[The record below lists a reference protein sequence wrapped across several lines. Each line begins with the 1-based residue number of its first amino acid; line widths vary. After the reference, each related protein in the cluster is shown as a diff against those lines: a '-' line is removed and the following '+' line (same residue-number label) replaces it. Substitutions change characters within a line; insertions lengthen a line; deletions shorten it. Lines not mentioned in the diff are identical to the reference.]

1 MILLYSQ
8 GTFPLYEIIKCSARK
23 LQGFSTN
30 AELTLYY
37 HSANIDY
44 IGQKG
49 TLADVLTSKSFL
61 SATSTVQQIEQAD
74 GTVKDG
80 SDKYL
85 VMSNAAYAPMQAYL
99 DISFTD
105 NAATAFDT
113 DNNGVTDYY
122 TWTYTVKPVA
132 LLSGKFTINA
142 GGSQV
147 SFSKGN
153 LQATTSDNGTNWT
166 WAFATNQWDYIGNS
180 AANNAINGTDT
191 HLNAPQAQRC
201 HQPATV
207 HHCAHRGR

>member
-49 TLADVLTSKSFL
+49 TLADVSTSKSFL

-105 NAATAFDT
+105 NVGTALAIT
-113 DNNGVTDYY
+113 QHGLT
-122 TWTYTVKPVA
+122 PVPTSPVSRTIRISWHKMSVRGRFSA
-132 LLSGKFTINA
+132 QKYGKLTKN
-142 GGSQV
+142 
-147 SFSKGN
+147 
-153 LQATTSDNGTNWT
+153 
-166 WAFATNQWDYIGNS
+166 
-180 AANNAINGTDT
+180 
-191 HLNAPQAQRC
+191 PR
-201 HQPATV
+201 
-207 HHCAHRGR
+207 HHCMAWILCVMYQVCLVPGSDLWLRNPTDLL